1 MNRLAICKGKKPL
14 FECAGTGKGDNM
26 KKLVVFVVGAVLA
39 VSAFG
44 QAASWLGD
52 SYVKIRSDNPI
63 ELTSYGCSAP
73 IGQWGFI
80 DKLFQD
86 AHLGAFT
93 NNVIPIDAFV
103 ASYGDMDGENN
114 LASLHYRVGPLNNT
128 TSVAWQTAV
137 TMDWFFEENGTNT
150 YTLGQLSGEPEHHFV
165 DISHLAGGSNYEL
178 HLFFSLPSTH
188 QSAQGGN
195 IYDNNGSFFK
205 AYFAKEPPAVVP
217 IPEPATV
224 SLLGVGAL
232 AMVLHRKRRR

>member
-1 MNRLAICKGKKPL
+1 M
-14 FECAGTGKGDNM
+14 
-26 KKLVVFVVGAVLA
+26 
-39 VSAFG
+39 
-44 QAASWLGD
+44 
-52 SYVKIRSDNPI
+52 
-63 ELTSYGCSAP
+63 
-73 IGQWGFI
+73 
-80 DKLFQD
+80 
-86 AHLGAFT
+86 
-93 NNVIPIDAFV
+93 
-103 ASYGDMDGENN
+103 
-114 LASLHYRVGPLNNT
+114 NNT

-137 TMDWFFEENGTNT
+137 TMDWYFEENGTNV

>member
-1 MNRLAICKGKKPL
+1 
-14 FECAGTGKGDNM
+14 M

-73 IGQWGFI
+73 TGQWGI
-80 DKLFQD
+80 TKLFQD
-86 AHLGAFT
+86 ANLGAFT

-103 ASYGDMDGENN
+103 ASYGDMDGENK

-137 TMDWFFEENGTNT
+137 TMDRYFKENGTNT
-150 YTLGQLSGEPEHHFV
+150 YTLGQLSGNSHHFV
-165 DISHLAGGSNYEL
+165 DIAHLAGGSNYEL

>member
-1 MNRLAICKGKKPL
+1 
-14 FECAGTGKGDNM
+14 M

-73 IGQWGFI
+73 TGQWGI
-80 DKLFQD
+80 TKLFQD
-86 AHLGAFT
+86 ANLGAFT

-103 ASYGDMDGENN
+103 ASYGDMDGEKK

-137 TMDWFFEENGTNT
+137 TMDWYFKENGTNT
-150 YTLGQLSGEPEHHFV
+150 YTLGQLSGNSHHFV
-165 DISHLAGGSNYEL
+165 DIAHLAGGSNYEL

>member
-1 MNRLAICKGKKPL
+1 
-14 FECAGTGKGDNM
+14 M

-52 SYVKIRSDNPI
+52 SYVRIYSDNPH
-63 ELTSYGCSAP
+63 ELTPYGCSAP

-93 NNVIPIDAFV
+93 NNIIPIDALV
-103 ASYGDMDGENN
+103 ASFGDMDGENN
-114 LASLHYRVGPLNNT
+114 IPSLHYRVGPLNNT

-137 TMDWFFEENGTNT
+137 AMDWYFEENGTNV
-150 YTLGQLSGEPEHHFV
+150 YTLGQLSGDPEHHFV
-165 DISHLAGGSNYEL
+165 DISHLAGGANYEF

-195 IYDNNGSFFK
+195 IYDNNGSFFR
-205 AYFAKEPPAVVP
+205 AYFSKEPPSVP

>member
-1 MNRLAICKGKKPL
+1 MNKLAIRKGKKPL
-14 FECAGTGKGDNM
+14 SETCGTEKGDNM
-26 KKLVVFVVGAVLA
+26 KKLAVFVVGAVLA

-73 IGQWGFI
+73 TGQWGI
-80 DKLFQD
+80 TKLFQD

-150 YTLGQLSGEPEHHFV
+150 YTLGQLSGNPHHFV